1 MGRGS
6 RTRSSL
12 PKLRRSSSMPTKD
25 GWRRMMLLMVDAE
38 DETLVLDEYEARAVD
53 DRDEDRRNELR
64 SLEGEKR
71 PETVSNRVL
80 NMVAVGLQRGL

>member
-1 MGRGS
+1 
-6 RTRSSL
+6 
-12 PKLRRSSSMPTKD
+12 MPTKD

-38 DETLVLDEYEARAVD
+38 DETLVLDEYEARAAD

-80 NMVAVGLQRGL
+80 NMVAVGLRKRVVMCVCVDL

>member
-1 MGRGS
+1 
-6 RTRSSL
+6 
-12 PKLRRSSSMPTKD
+12 
-25 GWRRMMLLMVDAE
+25 MLLMVDAE
-38 DETLVLDEYEARAVD
+38 DETLVLDEYEARAAD

-80 NMVAVGLQRGL
+80 NMVAVGLRRGL

>member
-1 MGRGS
+1 
-6 RTRSSL
+6 
-12 PKLRRSSSMPTKD
+12 
-25 GWRRMMLLMVDAE
+25 MVDAE